1 MHIRWS
7 RFDIDWSRIGL
18 FAEGVLFVLLIAT
31 SICRRTAVT
40 LAILALAALEI
51 SSIPAL
57 AQTETPRP
65 ANEAGAEDANEE
77 KESPWLLVPV
87 FQSNPKLGL
96 SLGGLAGYMHYFDE
110 KSRVSLFG
118 VMAQYTSTGSIVG
131 AAFTRSSFDEDRQRL
146 VAGVAYGYVKNDYKD
161 YLGTGVPLQSNGEL
175 HSFITRYLYRVQG
188 DWFVGAQGIFQ
199 NFHISGNTAFDDQML
214 DILGIK
220 GYKSSGVGVNAYH
233 DSRDNEN
240 MPTRGWLL
248 NANNVAYREGLGSE
262 QNFDVYRLDLRG
274 FIPHGDGNVLAARS
288 WNWWTVDAPS
298 AGQAPVL
305 LRGYKIGQYLGKY
318 MSSIEVEERLRIG
331 KRWTSTFFTG
341 VACLYGD
348 GKDCSESA
356 NIYPMGGVG
365 LQYVVKQKE
374 GIVLNL
380 EYAVGKDSNYG
391 VYLKMGYS
399 F

>member
-1 MHIRWS
+1 MDRCNSPYNHCGS
-7 RFDIDWSRIGL
+7 RY
-18 FAEGVLFVLLIAT
+18 LLDLA
-31 SICRRTAVT
+31 SDPERAKYAHRRSAVM

-51 SSIPAL
+51 ASIPAL

-146 VAGVAYGYVKNDYKD
+146 VAGAAYGYVKNDYKD

-248 NANNVAYREGLGSE
+248 NANNIAYREGLGSE

-274 FIPHGDGNVLAARS
+274 FLPHGDGNVLAARS

-305 LRGYKIGQYLGKY
+305 LRGYKMGQYLGKY
-318 MSSIEVEERLRIG
+318 MSSIEVEERLRLG
-331 KRWTSTFFTG
+331 KKWTSTFFTG

-356 NIYPMGGVG
+356 NLFPMGGVG
-365 LQYVVKQKE
+365 LQYVLKQKE